1 MILDY
6 FKIYKTHWFWAFFI
20 SLWFLFTYVNNNFF
34 YESIAQKSKVNIEN
48 LAKLINI
55 YSSSCMKNNSNTAEI
70 CIKDIESLLDE
81 IPTYYG
87 SHVTIKDKNE
97 RVLLEQGQVQYKNRE
112 LLKLSNLSDKLT
124 YIGSLDASIEIIKR
138 SKPSIWKSTLRSMF
152 FSVTDIQILGG
163 KGYDLNK
170 AWLRSRPSFFFFFAL
185 LLSLQWLKLLSFNNL
200 SNTIIREKNE
210 INSSN
215 NELIVLQKPGE
226 KQKQTIKNLQEKIK
240 SRDNEIENKEGEI
253 EGWLNELELT
263 EKELELTEKEV
274 GKLSR
279 QIDIKNTKLEQL
291 QNDEKRYSNNQLSK
305 FVTPRLKSILFNN
318 PSINKKSSDTST
330 TAGGHHSKDF
340 VKEVIKILKK
350 DKSALEYITDI
361 RGVDYDSHNRKTI
374 VAFRDDYKNCL
385 LKIISSSDEGYSA
398 QIMLS
403 TKELHNAVSIA
414 KYIANIK
421 QFKDYNIKVV
431 N

>member
-1 MILDY
+1 MISDY
-6 FKIYKTHWFWAFFI
+6 FKIYKTHWFWTFFI

-34 YESIAQKSKVNIEN
+34 YESIVQKSKVDIEN

-55 YSSSCMKNNSNTAEI
+55 YSSSCMKHNSNSAEI
-70 CIKDIESLLDE
+70 CIKDIEFLLDE

-97 RVLLEQGQVQYKNRE
+97 RILLEQGRVQYKNRE

-124 YIGSLDASIEIIKR
+124 YISSLDASIEIIKR
-138 SKPSIWKSTLRSMF
+138 SKPSIWKSALRSMF

-163 KGYDLNK
+163 KGHDLNK

-185 LLSLQWLKLLSFNNL
+185 LFSLQWIRLLSFNNL

-215 NELIVLQKPGE
+215 NELIVLQKLGE

-240 SRDNEIENKEGEI
+240 SRDGEIENKEGEI
-253 EGWLNELELT
+253 EDWLNELELT
-263 EKELELTEKEV
+263 GKEV

-291 QNDEKRYSNNQLSK
+291 QNEEKKYSDNQISK

-318 PSINKKSSDTST
+318 PSINKKSSDTNT

-340 VKEVIKILKK
+340 VKEVIKILEK
-350 DKSALEYITDI
+350 DKSAFEYITNI

-398 QIMLS
+398 QITLS

-431 N
+431 D